1 MAFEL
6 SFSTL
11 DEKAKA
17 DHIEISQ
24 KILSIEDQLV
34 AISTERAN
42 SEAAWRKKENFLNT
56 EKGKLELL
64 RRALQTAV
72 ITDTVAGG

>member
-6 SFSTL
+6 SFSLL

-17 DHIEISQ
+17 DHIEITQ
-24 KILSIEDQLV
+24 KILAIEDQLV

-42 SEAAWRKKENFLNT
+42 AEATWRKKENFLNT

-64 RRALQTAV
+64 LRSLQTATV
-72 ITDTVAGG
+72 TDTAIKG